1 MSALSYYLEREG
13 LSTTGISLVREN
25 TVSLQPPRALWVSFP
40 LGRPMGMPGNSN
52 FQSQVMSAA
61 LDLINRAEG
70 PVLEDYPIDLPPS
83 DIEADI
89 AACPISFQ
97 RTYTQKPIWTERL
110 NEELALLGPWHD
122 MARQRRKGHSLS
134 GVNSANQASLLE
146 KLGDMLDKKTVESA
160 ELAWLKRAVE
170 DLRFFY
176 LEAMTAQPGDLSH
189 EALDVIFWR
198 ESVLGEALI
207 QFHGILI
214 EQGHV
219 EMARAIAPRQALE
232 ISTKKKRTT
241 T

>member
-61 LDLINRAEG
+61 LDLLNRAEG

-134 GVNSANQASLLE
+134 GVNSANQASLLK
-146 KLGDMLDKKTVESA
+146 KLGDMLDNKTA
-160 ELAWLKRAVE
+160 E
-170 DLRFFY
+170 
-176 LEAMTAQPGDLSH
+176 
-189 EALDVIFWR
+189 
-198 ESVLGEALI
+198 
-207 QFHGILI
+207 
-214 EQGHV
+214 
-219 EMARAIAPRQALE
+219 
-232 ISTKKKRTT
+232 
-241 T
+241 